1 MNIPITPLT
10 FVIVCPFLFL
20 AGFVDSIAGGGG
32 LISLPAYLFAG
43 LPVHNAIATN
53 KFSSTFG
60 SSVALVRWFRRGA
73 IPVKLALP
81 AAAAAF
87 LGSAAGARISMILE
101 ERVLLALMLVILPF
115 VAFVVLNRKIMK
127 DSGAENER
135 ITGKTYAVAVSSAL
149 VIGMYDGLYGPGTG
163 TFLIIALTVFA
174 GLALRTA
181 QGLTKAINVT
191 SNVAALVIF
200 LMNGQVVLPVA
211 AAAAVSNMAGN
222 WCGSGMVMTK
232 GTAVVRPIMI
242 LVLAM
247 LFLKVVTELF
257 VP

>member
-10 FVIVCPFLFL
+10 FVIVCPLLFL

-43 LPVHNAIATN
+43 LPVHYASGTN
-53 KFSSTFG
+53 EFSSTFG
-60 SSVALVRWFRRGA
+60 SSVAMVRWFRQGA
-73 IPVKLALP
+73 IPLKLAAP
-81 AAAAAF
+81 SAAAAF
-87 LGSAAGARISMILE
+87 IGSVAGAHISLVLE
-101 ERVLLALMLVILPF
+101 ERVLLTLMLVVLPF
-115 VAFVVLNRKIMK
+115 VAYVVLNRKIMK
-127 DSGAENER
+127 DVGVENER
-135 ITGKTYAVAVSSAL
+135 ITGKTYAVTVSSAL

-191 SNVAALVIF
+191 SNVAALVVF
-200 LMNGQVVLPVA
+200 FMNGQVVLPLA
-211 AAAAVSNMAGN
+211 AAAALSNMAGN

-242 LVLAM
+242 LVLVL
-247 LFLKVVTELF
+247 LFLKILTELF
-257 VP
+257 V

>member
-1 MNIPITPLT
+1 MDIAVTPLM

-43 LPVHNAIATN
+43 LPVHYAIGTN

-60 SSVALVRWFRRGA
+60 SSVATIRYLRQGL
-73 IPVKLALP
+73 IPGKLAVP

-87 LGSAAGARISMILE
+87 LGSTIGARISLILD
-101 ERVLLALMLVILPF
+101 ERVLLTMMLIVLPF
-115 VAFVVLNRKIMK
+115 VAFIVLNKRIMK
-127 DSGAENER
+127 DIGQENER
-135 ITGKTYAVAVSSAL
+135 ITGRTLAVTVLSAL

-163 TFLIIALTVFA
+163 TFLIIVLTVFA
-174 GLALRTA
+174 KLALRTA
-181 QGLTKAINVT
+181 QGMTKAINVT

-200 LMNGQVVLPVA
+200 LMNGQVVIPLA

-222 WCGSGMVMTK
+222 WAGSGMVMSK
-232 GTAVVRPIMI
+232 GSAVVRPIMI
-242 LVLAM
+242 LVLIL
-247 LFLKVVTELF
+247 LFLKVVSELF
-257 VP
+257 L